1 MKKRTI
7 HNLIWI
13 PIMLIG
19 LSALGLGL
27 EWCFHPEPWLIDQR
41 PNEALLQ
48 TSFNTL
54 FLEKINAQLPTYLT
68 VLYRFFGFWLT
79 SIGLL
84 IITYVK
90 VTRMGTSFAR
100 NVLLGVIFIILVGIY
115 YLMLNF
121 IPTSLF
127 LPLVHILA
135 ILWITST
142 YFSITLMKK

>member
-27 EWCFHPEPWLIDQR
+27 KWCFHPEPWLIDQR

-54 FLEKINAQLPTYLT
+54 FSEKINAQPPTYLT
-68 VLYRFFGFWLT
+68 VIYRFFGLWLI

-84 IITYVK
+84 IIAYVK
-90 VTRMGTSFAR
+90 VTRMGTSLAR
-100 NVLLGVIFIILVGIY
+100 YVLLCVIFIILVGIY
-115 YLMLNF
+115 YMMLNF
-121 IPTSLF
+121 IPTSPF
-127 LPLVHILA
+127 LSLVHILT

-142 YFSITLMKK
+142 YFSITLKK

>member
-13 PIMLIG
+13 PIVLIG

>member
-54 FLEKINAQLPTYLT
+54 FSEKINAQLPTYLT
-68 VLYRFFGFWLT
+68 VIYRFFGFWLT

-121 IPTSLF
+121 VPTSLF

-142 YFSITLMKK
+142 YFSMTLKK

>member
-142 YFSITLMKK
+142 YFSMTLKK

>member
-13 PIMLIG
+13 PIVLIG

-27 EWCFHPEPWLIDQR
+27 KWCFHPEPWLIDQR

-68 VLYRFFGFWLT
+68 VIYRFFGFWLT

-90 VTRMGTSFAR
+90 VTRMGTSFSR

-115 YLMLNF
+115 YLLLNF
-121 IPTSLF
+121 VPTSLF

-142 YFSITLMKK
+142 FFSMTLKK